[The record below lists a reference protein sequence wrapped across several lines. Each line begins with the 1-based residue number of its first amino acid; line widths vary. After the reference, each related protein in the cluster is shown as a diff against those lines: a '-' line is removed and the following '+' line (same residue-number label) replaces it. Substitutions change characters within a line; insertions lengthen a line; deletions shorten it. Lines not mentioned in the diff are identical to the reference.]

1 MTAINI
7 QTITGINFP
16 YTIYACDVYGN
27 QCTLIA
33 TLVTSVPPEKIII
46 LPSQFD
52 SVAAVG
58 IKVIDGNNCERFEVV
73 YCNLLPPV
81 PKQFQDYEYF
91 EFMDFEIFDFQ

>member
-33 TLVTSVPPEKIII
+33 TIVTSVPPENIII
-46 LPSQFD
+46 LPSQFNN
-52 SVAAVG
+52 VAAVG
-58 IKVIDGNNCERFEVV
+58 IKVIYGVIHTLV
-73 YCNLLPPV
+73 KPHTVPPGPV
-81 PKQFQDYEYF
+81 TLILTKV
-91 EFMDFEIFDFQ
+91 EFV

>member
-7 QTITGINFP
+7 QSITGINFP
-16 YTIYACDVYGN
+16 YTIYACDVYGS
-27 QCTLIA
+27 QCILIA
-33 TLVTSVPPEKIII
+33 TLVTSVPPEQIII